1 MSIYN
6 HEIVRTNGELRCYV
20 EVQNEWT
27 GNVRYRLCTIHLDGD
42 DYYCIADGARILLNE
57 ERRKFLDHED
67 TVKRALKFYDDY
79 IDSRR

>member
-27 GNVRYRLCTIHLDGD
+27 GNVRYRLCTIHLKGD
-42 DYYCIADGARILLNE
+42 DYFCIADGARIILNRE
-57 ERRKFLDHED
+57 VREFIDHETRVRD
-67 TVKRALKFYDDY
+67 ALKFYDTY
-79 IDSRR
+79 LGRV